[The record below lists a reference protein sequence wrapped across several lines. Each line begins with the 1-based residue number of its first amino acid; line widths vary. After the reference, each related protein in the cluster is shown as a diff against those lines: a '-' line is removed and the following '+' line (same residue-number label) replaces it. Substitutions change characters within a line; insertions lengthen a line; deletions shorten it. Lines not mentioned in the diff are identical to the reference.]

1 MSDFPK
7 IHTVTGKFMFLPRDH
22 VHAYVVEM
30 ENSVVVIDTTLAL
43 SSAADVRRLADSTGK
58 PIEAVL
64 LTHGHPDHYTGLVK
78 FDDLPCLASWGCL
91 EFARAED
98 IVKSPTAKMYLGD
111 DYPNER
117 AFPTDMVKDG
127 DRFTFGGIEFTF
139 TDLGPG
145 ESDSDGM
152 WSFTKDGVRAAFV
165 GDAVA
170 NRTHCF
176 FRDGHTSEWL
186 RILDRLERDFANC
199 DTLLYVGHGSTPST
213 LEAIQWQ
220 RGYIQTFVTAMQA
233 LEDKSAPVSR
243 ESQEKIIAAM
253 KHYLPSDATL
263 FLLDYEMDVFMG
275 RYFGFEVAAAH

>member
-1 MSDFPK
+1 MSEFPK
-7 IHTVTGKFMFLPRDH
+7 VHTVTGKFMFLPRDH
-22 VHAYVVEM
+22 VHAYVVEL
-30 ENSVVVIDTTLAL
+30 EHAVVVIDTTLAL
-43 SSAADVRRLADSTGK
+43 SSAADVRRLADATGK

-78 FDDLPCLASWGCL
+78 FEDVPCLASWGCRD
-91 EFARAED
+91 FARRED
-98 IVKSPTAKMYLGD
+98 IAKADTAKMYLGD
-111 DYPNER
+111 EYPDERVFPNEII
-117 AFPTDMVKDG
+117 ADG
-127 DRFTFGGIEFTF
+127 QKFTFGGVEFTF

-152 WSFTKDGVRAAFV
+152 WTFMKDGIRAAFV

-186 RILDRLERDFANC
+186 RILDRLEKEFASG
-199 DTLLYVGHGSTPST
+199 DTLLYIGHGATPST

-220 RGYIQTFVTAMQA
+220 RGYIQTYVAAMHA
-233 LEDKSAPVSR
+233 LEDKSVPVSR
-243 ESQEKIIAAM
+243 AQQEKIIAAM
-253 KHYLPSDATL
+253 KRYLPNDATL

-275 RYFGFEVAAAH
+275 RFFGVDVEAAH